1 MNRLASTLLLSLF
14 GTLLP
19 LEATLAD
26 DDAPAL
32 SYAAPNSEWMRLD
45 NGVVLEGSDLS
56 SLDTNTTGFRL
67 TAGFSPEQLP
77 RLDIGAEIAYRES
90 EEVPITSQM
99 NPLLMDT
106 LSLGGAL
113 VAGVRMGAVSIY
125 AKSGF
130 TEWRGEAYQ
139 PQADD
144 GGTALLQ
151 GFGAT
156 MTINRLISRF
166 EYERIDA
173 ATLSHLNM
181 LSASLHLPF

>member
-56 SLDTNTTGFRL
+56 SLDNYTSGFRL
-67 TAGFSPEQLP
+67 TAGFSPWQLP
-77 RLDIGAEIAYRES
+77 QLDIGAEIAYRES
-90 EEVPITSQM
+90 DEVPLASST
-99 NPLLMDT
+99 NPLIMDT
-106 LSLGGAL
+106 LSLGGAI
-113 VAGVRMGAVSIY
+113 VAGIRMGAFSIY
-125 AKSGF
+125 AKSGL
-130 TEWRGEAYQ
+130 TEWRGDTDQ
-139 PQADD
+139 PIEEE

-156 MTINRLISRF
+156 MTVNRLISRL

-173 ATLSHLNM
+173 PSLSHLNM

>member
-77 RLDIGAEIAYRES
+77 RWISVPRSPIAKVKKS
-90 EEVPITSQM
+90 
-99 NPLLMDT
+99 PLLP
-106 LSLGGAL
+106 
-113 VAGVRMGAVSIY
+113 R
-125 AKSGF
+125 
-130 TEWRGEAYQ
+130 
-139 PQADD
+139 
-144 GGTALLQ
+144 
-151 GFGAT
+151 
-156 MTINRLISRF
+156 
-166 EYERIDA
+166 
-173 ATLSHLNM
+173 
-181 LSASLHLPF
+181 